1 MKKIGLFFLSALVLI
16 AASCKLDP
24 PIYPDG
30 ADATNATGTGTTP
43 NNSAG
48 GYQPTTKG
56 SFWKQTITI
65 RDFPTGQPP
74 VVTTQAQATTMTGET
89 LKINNKLYYA
99 ATTTLDANTGYT
111 YYYHGND
118 TYSYRS
124 DMITADVVIEYVYL
138 KDNYDIGRTWT
149 EKITDSGMLNGV
161 KAQIV
166 GQIVEKGISQT
177 VGNKTYADV
186 IHTQLKLQFDN
197 GSGYATY
204 QDMDYYIAKG
214 VGIVYIK
221 TQNYLSS
228 NGKSDTALNDY
239 TVKP

>member
-1 MKKIGLFFLSALVLI
+1 
-16 AASCKLDP
+16 
-24 PIYPDG
+24 
-30 ADATNATGTGTTP
+30 
-43 NNSAG
+43 
-48 GYQPTTKG
+48 
-56 SFWKQTITI
+56 
-65 RDFPTGQPP
+65 
-74 VVTTQAQATTMTGET
+74 MTGET

-99 ATTTLDANTGYT
+99 ATTTLYANTGYT